1 MTVTPF
7 KKFLLNQQF
16 SGLTLLQLVPPTKE
30 PTGAEDADGF
40 IGNIIGY
47 DLGSSPVRLEQAQTN
62 MEPTNG

>member
-16 SGLTLLQLVPPTKE
+16 SGLTLLQLVPPTKVDT
-30 PTGAEDADGF
+30 PVEDVTRFVRDINF
-40 IGNIIGY
+40 GNTN
-47 DLGSSPVRLEQAQTN
+47 LRLEQAQTN